1 MAMMN
6 TRELYFVWLKRD
18 DEDDGEVFIARPKY
32 ISSETICFVSYCKGI
47 NHRVS
52 DTYMYSIPSDW
63 VKFYFKM
70 SDLIEGKRYR
80 FVDKNDKTYIAE
92 LVSYANYHVR
102 LKVDDEAGITS
113 MEIFHMRS
121 IHFIHF

>member
-6 TRELYFVWLKRD
+6 TRELYFVWLKRN
-18 DEDDGEVFIARPKY
+18 DEDNGEVFIARPKY

-47 NHRVS
+47 NHHVS

-70 SDLIEGKRYR
+70 SDLIEGRRYR
-80 FVDKNDKTYIAE
+80 FVDRNDKTYVAE

-121 IHFIHF
+121 IKMVD

>member
-6 TRELYFVWLKRD
+6 TRELYFVWLKRN

-47 NHRVS
+47 NHHVS

-80 FVDKNDKTYIAE
+80 FVDKNNKTYVAE

>member
-1 MAMMN
+1 MN
-6 TRELYFVWLKRD
+6 TRELYFVWLKRN

-47 NHRVS
+47 NHHVS

-80 FVDKNDKTYIAE
+80 FVDKNNKTYVAE